1 MLFLDSFSG
10 KKEIKRKFT
19 CSPSTYG
26 TYRKSNLTFDWITHE
41 SNKIKSTILPGWT
54 VLEQFKALLIL
65 DDTSYCNF
73 KIKEKIGQVEIFV
86 GIINIVSIV
95 T

>member
-1 MLFLDSFSG
+1 MLFPEASYTLSNKGKGVFSR
-10 KKEIKRKFT
+10 EIKRKFT

-73 KIKEKIGQVEIFV
+73 KIK
-86 GIINIVSIV
+86 
-95 T
+95 